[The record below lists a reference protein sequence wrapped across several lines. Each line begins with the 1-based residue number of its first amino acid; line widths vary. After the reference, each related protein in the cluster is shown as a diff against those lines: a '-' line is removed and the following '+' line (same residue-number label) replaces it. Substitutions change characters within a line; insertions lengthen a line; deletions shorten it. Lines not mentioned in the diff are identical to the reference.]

1 MNTYIALFRGI
12 NVGGHNKLPMKEL
25 RALLDSF
32 GYQNVDSYIQTGNVI
47 FQTEKSDK
55 KKIAG
60 NISSGIENQ
69 HGFKPDVL
77 LLELEEFEKAIAS
90 NPFPQAVAKPK
101 SLHLMFLASPPSNP
115 DLESL
120 EEIKNNSERFELKD
134 KVFYLHTPDG
144 FGRSKLAGKTEKAL
158 GVSMT
163 GRNWRTVQKI
173 SEMAEKYN

>member
-25 RALLDSF
+25 RALLASL
-32 GYQNVDSYIQTGNVI
+32 GHQNVDSYIQTGNVI

-60 NISSGIENQ
+60 DISTGVENKY
-69 HGFKPDVL
+69 GFKPNVL
-77 LLELEEFEKAIAS
+77 LLELEELEKAITS
-90 NPFPQAVAKPK
+90 NPFPDAVEQPK
-101 SLHLMFLASPPSNP
+101 SLHLMFLAAPPSHP

-120 EEIKNNSERFELKD
+120 VEIKKDSERFELKD

-163 GRNWRTVQKI
+163 GRNWRTIQKI
-173 SEMAEKYN
+173 AEMAEKYY